1 VSTWKMIA
9 IDRIGEDNNLEK
21 LRNSMAYNYIRRLI
35 SRYKD
40 AELAATS
47 AQITYYLILAFF
59 PFLFFLINLL
69 SFTPLSNRLLIAN
82 FNAILP
88 SDTAILVK
96 NILIETVQAKS
107 TTLLFFGM
115 LASLWAAS
123 RGMSAIIRGLN
134 NSYGLKESRNF
145 IRLIVTELASTIGL
159 TVMIILS
166 FFLIVFGRT
175 IGSYVFGLMGEKALF
190 YSVWSFVRYGIS
202 LALMSITFF
211 LIYKYL
217 PNRKLKFNNLMV
229 GTVFATFGW
238 VSASLLFSFYV
249 NYFAIYEKVYGSLG
263 GIFALIIWLY
273 ISTLI
278 FLLGGELNAISSS
291 FEEKGKN

>member
-1 VSTWKMIA
+1 MF
-9 IDRIGEDNNLEK
+9 GK
-21 LRNSMAYNYIRRLI
+21 LRNLTVFKYAKQLI
-35 SRYKD
+35 YRYKD
-40 AELAATS
+40 GELAPMS

-69 SFTPLSNRLLIAN
+69 SFTPLSDRLLIAN

-88 SDTAILVK
+88 NDTALLVK
-96 NILIETVQAKS
+96 NILAQAVQAKS
-107 TTLLFFGM
+107 TTLLLFGM
-115 LASLWAAS
+115 LGSLWAAS
-123 RGMSAIIRGLN
+123 QGMSAIIRGLN
-134 NSYGLKESRNF
+134 HSYGVKESRHFMKLIF
-145 IRLIVTELASTIGL
+145 ISLTSTMGL

-166 FFLIVFGRT
+166 LFMIVFGRT
-175 IGSYVFGLMGEKALF
+175 IGSYVFGLMGGKNLF
-190 YSVWSFVRYGIS
+190 YSIWSFVRNGIS
-202 LALMSITFF
+202 LGGMLVTFF

-217 PNRKLKFNNLMV
+217 PNRKLKFNNILI

-238 VSASLLFSFYV
+238 VSASSLFSYYV
-249 NYFAIYEKVYGSLG
+249 NSFAVYEKIYGSLG

-291 FEEKGKN
+291 FEDKDKP